1 MGKPSQE
8 SGRVDQEE
16 TQREKDR
23 LEVAFPIIVPQ
34 TSSVLGLTSYTSQ
47 EAAFYLQ
54 IKPRHNE
61 LLPVFV
67 LCTRLT
73 VQSY

>member
-8 SGRVDQEE
+8 SDRVDQEE
-16 TQREKDR
+16 TQREKDS
-23 LEVAFPIIVPQ
+23 LEVAFPIIVPK

-47 EAAFYLQ
+47 KAAFYLQ

-67 LCTRLT
+67 LCTHLT
-73 VQSY
+73 IQSY